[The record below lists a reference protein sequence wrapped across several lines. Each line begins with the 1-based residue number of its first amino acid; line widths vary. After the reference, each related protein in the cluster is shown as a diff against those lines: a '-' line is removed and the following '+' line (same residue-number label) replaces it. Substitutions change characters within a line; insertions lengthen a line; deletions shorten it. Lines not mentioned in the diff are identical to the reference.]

1 MLQLVECVLCLGEPV
16 AYVPILK
23 GKAGEFLALGHASA
37 EVQSQIRPVMEVVPD
52 CDVRDLLETFCDRA
66 MEDVPNGMV
75 LTVDCGALPAAQVL
89 KGDAGGPMVRLGESL
104 SWRQVAMCP
113 VFRGTDTD
121 ETLAE
126 VRAVM
131 AWHQQGGCL
140 RISSARDAQECRPD
154 EERVREM
161 LRTLRAAPEEI
172 DLIIDAGPVHSRDGR
187 AALAVEVLDTLKHMT
202 QWPWRHEC
210 VAAGAFPVNLTN
222 FPRGRATP
230 VVREDALLWKQV
242 RDQWR
247 GEVPDFGDF
256 GVTHPRMP
264 LQARGAPHPNMR
276 YTTAADWQVFVY
288 PKTRPGNDDFFTLSR
303 DLVSSPYWPP
313 TGAGTSWGD
322 ARLEEC
328 AKRQRA
334 KAGGGTEWRAWATSH
349 HLAVVS
355 SRLTALGCP

>member
-1 MLQLVECVLCLGEPV
+1 M

-23 GKAGEFLALGHASA
+23 GKVGEFLALGHAST

-66 MEDVPNGMV
+66 MDYVPNGMV
-75 LTVDCGALPAAQVL
+75 LTVDCGALPAVRVL
-89 KGDAGGPMVRLGESL
+89 KGDVGGPMVRVGESL
-104 SWRQVAMCP
+104 SQRQVAMRP

-140 RISSARDAQECRPD
+140 RISSARDAQELRPD
-154 EERVREM
+154 DERVREI
-161 LRTLRAAPEEI
+161 LRTLHAVPEEI
-172 DLIIDAGPVHSRDGR
+172 DLIIDAGPVHSRDRR
-187 AALAVEVLDTLKHMT
+187 AALTVEVLETLHHMAR
-202 QWPWRHEC
+202 WPWRHEC

-230 VVREDALLWKQV
+230 VAREDALLWKQV
-242 RDQWR
+242 CDRWR
-247 GEVPDFGDF
+247 GNIPDFGDF

-264 LQARGAPHPNMR
+264 LRTRGTPHPNMR

-288 PKTRPGNDDFFTLSR
+288 PKIRPGNDDFFTLSR
-303 DLVSSPYWPP
+303 DLVSSPHWPS

-322 ARLEEC
+322 ARLQDC

-349 HLAVVS
+349 HLAVVT
-355 SRLTALGCP
+355 SRLTALGRP